1 MILGHVLQATT
12 RPHNPYASPGPHH
25 QGRYRSGCA
34 GPGGYP
40 GLALC
45 PGPLFQEVSLMTQ
58 QERWTRRQRAR
69 QVRAGL
75 RLVVPPPKV
84 EADKRRP
91 PRAQER
97 QRVQRQWREAVE

>member
-1 MILGHVLQATT
+1 MIPGHVLRATT
-12 RPHNPYASPGPHH
+12 CPHNPYASPGPHH

-34 GPGGYP
+34 GPGGHP

-45 PGPLFQEVSLMTQ
+45 PGSLFQEVRIMT
-58 QERWTRRQRAR
+58 RQDRQAQRHRAR

-75 RLVVPPPKV
+75 RLVVPSPKV

-97 QRVQRQWREAVE
+97 QSVRRAWREAAE